1 MKQIISL
8 ILLLGI
14 IFAKVGNNKEYNPC
28 NHPLIRLAESKG
40 LKAVPL
46 KDMIKLRK
54 LIKEC
59 EKSGGKDQIVKLYE
73 NDWKRDYKSAM
84 IFSSW
89 TSTYSILVFM
99 TLVYYYI
106 GMIYATEPGDPEY
119 D

>member
-1 MKQIISL
+1 MEVILISP
-8 ILLLGI
+8 IK
-14 IFAKVGNNKEYNPC
+14 KVSYKIDKKNK
-28 NHPLIRLAESKG
+28 
-40 LKAVPL
+40 
-46 KDMIKLRK
+46 IKNFK
-54 LIKEC
+54 LIGEIFGLNF
-59 EKSGGKDQIVKLYE
+59 KS
-73 NDWKRDYKSAM
+73 DWKRDYKSAM

>member
-1 MKQIISL
+1 M
-8 ILLLGI
+8 LLFGI
-14 IFAKVGNNKEYNPC
+14 VIAKSDNKKDYNPC

-73 NDWKRDYKSAM
+73 NDWKRDYQSARTM
-84 IFSSW
+84 ASW
-89 TSTYSILVFM
+89 TSTHAMVVLVSFA
-99 TLVYYYI
+99 YYFA
-106 GMIYATEPGDPEY
+106 GKGLATKPGDSN
-119 D
+119 